1 MSNIKTIQINKDY
14 LALNKKTIKK
24 EKGDKKIKP
33 KTLVTHNKRK
43 KEFLK
48 RIKNFQQ
55 ERALHVNEKKEEEEF
70 ENEFSKSLRFLQEAR
85 DAIKITNME
94 EPKDAIK
101 LTNMEEFNIPEPKD
115 AIKLTNME
123 EFNIPEPKDAIMLTN
138 MEELNIPE
146 PLYIPKIQILP
157 RPPYSSLKNTGRPTY
172 REWVKL
178 KTKKNPLQVN
188 KQVKK
193 RKKRII
199 KTMKRILGKGNK
211 SIAVLIKGKKTRR
224 NIQEEKIKLSKTN
237 INEVKKYLR
246 DKNMIKLGNS
256 TPKDIIFKMYEQCV
270 LAGDVTNKSSENL
283 IHNFLNDKK

>member
-101 LTNMEEFNIPEPKD
+101 LTNMEELNIPEPKD
-115 AIKLTNME
+115 AIK
-123 EFNIPEPKDAIMLTN
+123 LTN